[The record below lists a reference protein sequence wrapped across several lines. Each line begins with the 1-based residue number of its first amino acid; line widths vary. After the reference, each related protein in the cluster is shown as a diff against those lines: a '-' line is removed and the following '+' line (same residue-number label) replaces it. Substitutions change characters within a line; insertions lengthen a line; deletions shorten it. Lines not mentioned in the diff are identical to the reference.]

1 MCWSPHSVDWGCP
14 TLTAPHSQAQL
25 SPGPRS
31 AYRECLGK
39 LDLQYGKLL
48 VRGQRGAVV
57 GNRGAVGQQGIQG
70 GSVGNGGV
78 MGGNGGNR
86 G

>member
-1 MCWSPHSVDWGCP
+1 MDWGCP
-14 TLTAPHSQAQL
+14 TLTASHSQAQL

-48 VRGQRGAVV
+48 VRGQQ
-57 GNRGAVGQQGIQG
+57 GAVGEQWGIREYREAV
-70 GSVGNGGV
+70 VGNGGV